1 MDSNRKTASSE
12 IRAFVRGE
20 LGREDVERLGIE
32 IKEIE
37 DGYEF
42 TNPQNIVAKV
52 SLQDVAQGLLRFRYD
67 LEALRT
73 WAGLVVA
80 GSSFI
85 DLDPD
90 FEDCPNGEVLLDALW
105 NAWFRQDIAEDA
117 FVVAERL
124 LKLA

>member
-1 MDSNRKTASSE
+1 MDSDQKTASSE

-20 LGREDVERLGIE
+20 LGRKDLERLGIE

-42 TNPQNIVAKV
+42 TNHQDIVAEV

-85 DLDPD
+85 EFGPD
-90 FEDCPNGEVLLDALW
+90 FEGCPDGEALLDALW

-117 FVVAERL
+117 FVVAERS